1 VLTLLA
7 EVTQAWEAITTAKA
21 ACAMA
26 VLVAETSAQEA
37 TVTWDSTAALVK
49 GAEDRAALTRNEVQ
63 ERVSRVDED
72 SIMALASAC
81 NEIESIVRKVTLLEG
96 ELAEVRWACEVAEET
111 AHGLSDTTTDAK
123 RRQEEFERGHRELL
137 DELILL

>member
-1 VLTLLA
+1 V
-7 EVTQAWEAITTAKA
+7 
-21 ACAMA
+21 A

-49 GAEDRAALTRNEVQ
+49 DAKDRAALTGNEVQ

-96 ELAEVRWACEVAEET
+96 ELAEVRWAREVAEET
-111 AHGLSDTTTDAK
+111 THGLSDTVTDAK
-123 RRQEEFERGHRELL
+123 RRQEESERGHRE
-137 DELILL
+137 